1 MAIESKPSFLYIVFH
16 GIRANLAYALK
27 ILLSLFQNM
36 VESGFSSSSHFAF
49 PNPTQLVSI
58 KLDETNYLAWTA
70 QFKPILKS
78 HNLLG
83 FIDGSNLCPA
93 MFVDDNAAKIS
104 S

>member
-1 MAIESKPSFLYIVFH
+1 
-16 GIRANLAYALK
+16 
-27 ILLSLFQNM
+27 M
-36 VESGFSSSSHFAF
+36 VESGFSSSTHFDF